1 MIVCSMALTSESES
15 IQDVVDRYRNLLKVV
30 LDRRPKT
37 QVQCLFGVAELCR
50 KHKRTFCIEEEFVC
64 LPMFCFFFYLK
75 FVYLFLIIQNT
86 DDEDFFFFSSFSFV
100 FKQKKTGE
108 ESMVSLFKALYD
120 IEVVLEAAVHAWK
133 KNGATSGEPNFEH
146 ALKSVASFINFLETA
161 EEEQ

>member
-64 LPMFCFFFYLK
+64 LPMFCFFFLPE
-75 FVYLFLIIQNT
+75 ICI
-86 DDEDFFFFSSFSFV
+86 FV
-100 FKQKKTGE
+100 FDYSK
-108 ESMVSLFKALYD
+108 
-120 IEVVLEAAVHAWK
+120 H
-133 KNGATSGEPNFEH
+133 
-146 ALKSVASFINFLETA
+146 
-161 EEEQ
+161 